1 VTSEPLERLFAL
13 EQFGIKLGLENI
25 RRLLTALGNPHER
38 FVAVHIAGTNGK
50 GSVSAMVER
59 ALRHAGH
66 RTGLYTSPHL
76 ARIEERI
83 AIDGRPIDEGSFRD
97 LTAEVLA
104 LIDRLRE
111 QQSLATIPTFFEVT
125 TAIAFEAFRRA
136 GVQVGV
142 IEVGLGG
149 RFDATNVVSP
159 VVTAIT
165 SIALDHQKHLG
176 HSLASIAFEKAGILK
191 PGVPAVVGDVQ
202 AEARSVI
209 DHVAAAQGAPVVE
222 GDRRFVGH
230 MSLRDG
236 RATIS
241 VRTPQAAYPD
251 VTLALAGRHQVANA
265 LVAIRTLEMLNQTG
279 VRVGSADVVVGLT
292 DVSWPARLEW
302 LRLGNDRHLL
312 IDAAHN
318 GAGAQA
324 LADYLHDS
332 GEAPLPMVLAV
343 MRDKDVDAIV
353 SALAPVASRFIA
365 TAVETARALPADALA
380 IRVGRMAPQ
389 LEVAGIERSEQA
401 VTAALA
407 TARKAAAAGSIF
419 FVGPLRAQLLAA
431 GALSL
436 RSG

>member
-1 VTSEPLERLFAL
+1 
-13 EQFGIKLGLENI
+13 
-25 RRLLTALGNPHER
+25 
-38 FVAVHIAGTNGK
+38 
-50 GSVSAMVER
+50 
-59 ALRHAGH
+59 
-66 RTGLYTSPHL
+66 
-76 ARIEERI
+76 
-83 AIDGRPIDEGSFRD
+83 
-97 LTAEVLA
+97 
-104 LIDRLRE
+104 
-111 QQSLATIPTFFEVT
+111 
-125 TAIAFEAFRRA
+125 
-136 GVQVGV
+136 
-142 IEVGLGG
+142 
-149 RFDATNVVSP
+149 
-159 VVTAIT
+159 
-165 SIALDHQKHLG
+165 
-176 HSLASIAFEKAGILK
+176 
-191 PGVPAVVGDVQ
+191 
-202 AEARSVI
+202 
-209 DHVAAAQGAPVVE
+209 
-222 GDRRFVGH
+222 

-279 VRVGSADVVVGLT
+279 VRVGSADVVAGLT